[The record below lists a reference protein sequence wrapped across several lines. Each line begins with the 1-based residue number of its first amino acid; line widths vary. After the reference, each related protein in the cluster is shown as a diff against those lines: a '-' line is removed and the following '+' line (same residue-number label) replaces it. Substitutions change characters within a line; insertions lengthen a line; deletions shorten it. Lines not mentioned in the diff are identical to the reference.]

1 MGQAMNMKLTG
12 YQAPDIDARESRE
25 LRTQVEEFNTEY
37 CAVLDAGEV
46 EQWPEFFTEDCVYRV
61 TGRENVEAN
70 LPVGLVYC
78 EGRAMLHD
86 RAVAINRTQMFAP
99 RSMLHIVGN
108 VRVMSVQSHDSFT
121 AQSNFM
127 LLQTLVEGPTTIHL
141 AGRYYDHFV
150 RENGALKLK
159 DRQVVYDT
167 TVIATDVVYPV

>member
-1 MGQAMNMKLTG
+1 MKLTG
-12 YQAPDIDARESRE
+12 YQVPEVDPRETRE

-37 CAVLDAGEV
+37 CAVLDAGEI
-46 EQWPEFFTEDCVYRV
+46 ELWPEFFVEDCLYRV
-61 TGRENVEAN
+61 TGRENAEAN

-78 EGRAMLHD
+78 EGKPMLHD

-99 RSMLHIVGN
+99 RNMIHLCGN
-108 VRVMSVQSHDSFT
+108 VRIMSVDSHDGFT
-121 AQSNFM
+121 SQTNFL

-141 AGRYYDHFV
+141 AGRYYDQFV
-150 RENGALKLK
+150 RVDGRLKLK